1 MGEEEAEDAEAR
13 RKEIRGMEET
23 LQGQSNGRIQTYAGT
38 VPDAGP
44 EVVPLPDVHSILDVV
59 YQLCANMYRKYAINY
74 D

>member
-1 MGEEEAEDAEAR
+1 
-13 RKEIRGMEET
+13 MEET